1 MSEDHSSSLP
11 ISYRGSSTEESE
23 PEYWKNHLQQWR
35 QSGLNQ
41 AEYCRRHNLK
51 YSRFYKWKDRLCNY
65 YPPDSWDGKT
75 NGNSIK
81 LVEVKR
87 DFTLN
92 MKTPSFGNGRA
103 CGPGGAYSIPSPPS
117 SGAGSSSSGIRFWC
131 GPFCVEIDV
140 HFSPETLSTLI
151 RMLQG
156 VGFQRNT
163 ESGGSV

>member
-23 PEYWKNHLQQWR
+23 PDYWKNHLQQWR

-75 NGNSIK
+75 KATSIK
-81 LVEVKR
+81 LVELKR

-92 MKTPSFGNGRA
+92 MKTPSVENGRA
-103 CGPGGAYSIPSPPS
+103 CGPGGAYSIPYPPS
-117 SGAGSSSSGIRFWC
+117 SGAGSKPSGIRFWC
-131 GPFCVEIDV
+131 GAFCVEIDV